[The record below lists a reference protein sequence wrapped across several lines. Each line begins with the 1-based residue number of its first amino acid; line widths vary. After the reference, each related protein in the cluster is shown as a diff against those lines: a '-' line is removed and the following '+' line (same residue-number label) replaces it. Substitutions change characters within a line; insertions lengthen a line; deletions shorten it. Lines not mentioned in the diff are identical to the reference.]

1 MVCHAVEQVDDPVRI
16 QIQGRHLLPKPLGA
30 VLVGPQKLGLHQ
42 LAGEP
47 KDQLALLERSKAEG
61 AHLTVPGPAPPPGAR
76 AGPGAGRRG

>member
-16 QIQGRHLLPKPLGA
+16 QIQGRHLLPKALGA

-47 KDQLALLERSKAEG
+47 KDQLALLERGKAEDG
-61 AHLTVPGPAPPPGAR
+61 NGTVPRPAPAPRAR